1 MKTRFKI
8 IVFLSCVAVFYFS
21 LIPLTFS
28 CVSLFDD
35 CVVLSQ
41 LLIETRITISGGSS
55 HIWDTGHGVGAW
67 SDTVHGTEEESES
80 PIRIERN
87 IGFIVFVMFVVFICL
102 MIYLVDKKRIMK
114 FNS

>member
-1 MKTRFKI
+1 M
-8 IVFLSCVAVFYFS
+8 SCVTVFYFS
-21 LIPLTFS
+21 LIPLTFG

-35 CVVLSQ
+35 CGVLSQ
-41 LLIETRITISGGSS
+41 LFIETRIAISGGSN

-67 SDTVHGTEEESES
+67 SGTVHGMEEESEL

-102 MIYLVDKKRIMK
+102 MIYLVDKKRITK